1 MKHTLYKSF
10 FFKSW
15 ITKPNLGICLNEAQF
30 LVFRRLFNI
39 MSTQQPS
46 KEIIVKTIL
55 DEANLTFCETA
66 DRKDAA
72 KERSLEGSGWDEGK
86 MDGEF
91 DLEDYKRILEL
102 QLLVAWSC
110 DDHPDLEQKT
120 ADIFQTVTD
129 ENADE
134 VLKQVQEQP
143 GILDLGRI
151 AVTIFMLR
159 FPSVQ
164 TFVNK
169 GHPLVLATD
178 EYMLENSNAQN
189 WHDYKFIAEEF
200 GWK

>member
-1 MKHTLYKSF
+1 
-10 FFKSW
+10 
-15 ITKPNLGICLNEAQF
+15 
-30 LVFRRLFNI
+30 

-91 DLEDYKRILEL
+91 DLEDYQCILEL
-102 QLLVAWSC
+102 QMEAACIC
-110 DDHPDLEQKT
+110 DKHPELEQKT
-120 ADIFQTVTD
+120 ADIFHTVTD
-129 ENADE
+129 ENAED
-134 VLKQVQEQP
+134 VLKQVQQQP

-164 TFVNK
+164 SFVNK

>member
-1 MKHTLYKSF
+1 LDLHE
-10 FFKSW
+10 
-15 ITKPNLGICLNEAQF
+15 NEA
-30 LVFRRLFNI
+30 LIIVFRRLLNI
-39 MSTQQPS
+39 MSPQQPS

-66 DRKDAA
+66 DRKDSAS
-72 KERSLEGSGWDEGK
+72 ERSLEGSAWDEGK

-91 DLEDYKRILEL
+91 DLEDYQCILEL
-102 QLLVAWSC
+102 QMEAACIC
-110 DDHPDLEQKT
+110 DDHPELEQET
-120 ADIFQTVTD
+120 ADIFQSVTD
-129 ENADE
+129 ENADD
-134 VLKQVQEQP
+134 VLKQVQKQP

-151 AVTIFMLR
+151 AVTIFLLR

-164 TFVNK
+164 SFVNK

>member
-1 MKHTLYKSF
+1 MDLH
-10 FFKSW
+10 
-15 ITKPNLGICLNEAQF
+15 GNEALI
-30 LVFRRLFNI
+30 LVFGRLLNI
-39 MSTQQPS
+39 MSPQQPS

-66 DRKDAA
+66 DRKDSAS
-72 KERSLEGSGWDEGK
+72 ERSLEGSAWDEGK

-91 DLEDYKRILEL
+91 DLEDYQRILEL
-102 QLLVAWSC
+102 QMEAACIC
-110 DDHPDLEQKT
+110 DEHPELEQKT
-120 ADIFQTVTD
+120 ADIFQSVTE
-129 ENADE
+129 ENAED
-134 VLKQVQEQP
+134 VLKQVQQQP
-143 GILDLGRI
+143 EILDLGRI
-151 AVTIFMLR
+151 AVTIFILR

-164 TFVNK
+164 SFVNK

>member
-1 MKHTLYKSF
+1 
-10 FFKSW
+10 
-15 ITKPNLGICLNEAQF
+15 
-30 LVFRRLFNI
+30 

-72 KERSLEGSGWDEGK
+72 KERSLEGSGWDEG
-86 MDGEF
+86 
-91 DLEDYKRILEL
+91 
-102 QLLVAWSC
+102 
-110 DDHPDLEQKT
+110 
-120 ADIFQTVTD
+120 
-129 ENADE
+129 
-134 VLKQVQEQP
+134 
-143 GILDLGRI
+143 
-151 AVTIFMLR
+151 TIFMLR

>member
-1 MKHTLYKSF
+1 MDFHE
-10 FFKSW
+10 
-15 ITKPNLGICLNEAQF
+15 NEA
-30 LVFRRLFNI
+30 LIIVFRRLLNI
-39 MSTQQPS
+39 MSPQQPS
-46 KEIIVKTIL
+46 NEIIVKTIL

-72 KERSLEGSGWDEGK
+72 NERSLEGSGWDEGK

-102 QLLVAWSC
+102 QMEAVCIC
-110 DDHPDLEQKT
+110 DEQPELEQKT
-120 ADIFQTVTD
+120 ADLFQGVTE
-129 ENADE
+129 ENANE
-134 VLKQVQEQP
+134 VLEQIKQQP
-143 GILDLGRI
+143 KILDLARI
-151 AVTIFMLR
+151 AVTIFLLR

-164 TFVNK
+164 SFVNK

-200 GWK
+200 GWQ

>member
-1 MKHTLYKSF
+1 MDLHR
-10 FFKSW
+10 
-15 ITKPNLGICLNEAQF
+15 NEALI
-30 LVFRRLFNI
+30 LVFGRLFNI
-39 MSTQQPS
+39 MSPQQPS

-72 KERSLEGSGWDEGK
+72 NERSLEGSAWDEGK

-91 DLEDYKRILEL
+91 DLEDYQCILEL
-102 QLLVAWSC
+102 QMEAACIC
-110 DDHPDLEQKT
+110 DKHPELEQKT
-120 ADIFQTVTD
+120 ADIFQSVTE
-129 ENADE
+129 ENAED
-134 VLKQVQEQP
+134 VLKQVQQQP
-143 GILDLGRI
+143 EILNLGRI

-164 TFVNK
+164 SFVNK